1 MIKTG
6 NRVFMN
12 RVFVIS
18 VITVILAFLG
28 CQKKEIQGG
37 DRGVIDME
45 IKKDAV
51 VSINY
56 TLTVDDTVIDSSLGK
71 DSLSYVQGA
80 GQIIPGLEEQLAGL
94 NIGDKKKVVVSPDKG
109 YGERDPNAA
118 RKVSKK
124 LFQNPEGLKVGSAV
138 SGQDGDKTFRATIV
152 DITDQDVTL
161 DLNHPLAGKTLNF
174 DIEVVDIQMPK
185 E

>member
-1 MIKTG
+1 MANIKI
-6 NRVFMN
+6 NVFKK
-12 RVFVIS
+12 RYIAIPIIVVL
-18 VITVILAFLG
+18 TFLG
-28 CQKKEIQGG
+28 CKKIDDKGG
-37 DRGVIDME
+37 GVE
-45 IKKDAV
+45 IKNDAV
-51 VSINY
+51 VAIHY
-56 TLTVDDTVIDSSLGK
+56 TLTVDGTVIDSSLGK
-71 DSLSYVQGA
+71 ERLSYVQGT

-109 YGERDPNAA
+109 YGERDSNAVQ
-118 RKVSKK
+118 KVSKK
-124 LFQNPEGLKVGSAV
+124 IFQNPEGLKVGSAV